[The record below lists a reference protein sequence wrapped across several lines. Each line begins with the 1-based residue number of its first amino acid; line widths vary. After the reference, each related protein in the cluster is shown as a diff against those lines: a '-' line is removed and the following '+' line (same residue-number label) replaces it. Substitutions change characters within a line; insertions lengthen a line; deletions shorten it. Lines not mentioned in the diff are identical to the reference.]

1 MKLSSHL
8 KSIYTQLIAT
18 AILAGGIGQS
28 YAAVTI
34 PNTFSA
40 GTPAV
45 AAQVNDNFTAVGNQ
59 MPAVK
64 QVPATDWITG
74 VSTTSANLQ
83 SITIT
88 PPGSGF
94 VIVTASGTVTYNY
107 TTGTSAEICMDLGI
121 ISADTSGC
129 SPAGSPAANVAFRS
143 FLPSTFPSSDIYGY
157 SATYSLVNVFPVT
170 AGVAQ
175 SYYLNG
181 FATGTSSTALFHPI
195 LTVLFVPNAL
205 P

>member
-1 MKLSSHL
+1 MKSLPHL
-8 KSIYTQLIAT
+8 KSICTQLIAT
-18 AILAGGIGQS
+18 AILAVGMGQS

-64 QVPATDWITG
+64 QAPAYDWVLMTAASG
-74 VSTTSANLQ
+74 NLE

-88 PPGSGF
+88 PPGNGF
-94 VIVTASGTVTYNY
+94 VIVTATGTAIYTY
-107 TTGTSAEICMDLGI
+107 TTGTSAEICLDLGTVTG
-121 ISADTSGC
+121 DTSGC
-129 SPAGSPAANVAFRS
+129 SPSGSPAQNVAFRS
-143 FLPSTFPSSDIYGY
+143 FLPSTFPSSDSFGY
-157 SATYSLVNVFPVT
+157 SASYSLVNVFPVT

-181 FATGTSSTALFHPI
+181 FSSGTTSQYLFHPS

>member
-1 MKLSSHL
+1 MKSLPHL

-18 AILAGGIGQS
+18 AILAVGMGQS

-64 QVPATDWITG
+64 QAPAYNWVMMTA
-74 VSTTSANLQ
+74 VSGNLE

-94 VIVTASGTVTYNY
+94 VIVTATGTAIYTY
-107 TTGTSAEICMDLGI
+107 TTGTSAEICLDLGTVTG
-121 ISADTSGC
+121 DTSGC
-129 SPAGSPAANVAFRS
+129 APSGSPAQNVAF
-143 FLPSTFPSSDIYGY
+143 LANPQTFPLNCQG
-157 SATYSLVNVFPVT
+157 SALGTNKTVRIGWNK
-170 AGVAQ
+170 AGDV
-175 SYYLNG
+175 
-181 FATGTSSTALFHPI
+181 
-195 LTVLFVPNAL
+195 VPDENPL
-205 P
+205 R